1 MAASQPL
8 AALAP
13 GLAKPAALWAGS
25 DVLGLALDGGKLA
38 DELLSASC
46 TASTCRTARTCSA
59 RPYPPVQDCKY
70 APSWRRGVFQLLPA
84 QRLISIGRLGVI
96 HTKLLSVLTPM
107 QKVRNFRLCI
117 LARVHVRSRRFVRGH
132 SHLPSSHHIWPQAPP
147 LRLQLNVPP
156 ILPSTVHSTLACY
169 PNHSPV
175 CVSSRGSGAYASGG
189 RP

>member
-96 HTKLLSVLTPM
+96 HTKLLSVLTPV

-117 LARVHVRSRRFVRGH
+117 LARVHARSRRFVRGH
-132 SHLPSSHHIWPQAPP
+132 SHLHHIWPQARKR
-147 LRLQLNVPP
+147 RLQLSVGL
-156 ILPSTVHSTLACY
+156 ILPSTVHSTLDGH
-169 PNHSPV
+169 PDNSPV
-175 CVSSRGSGAYASGG
+175 CVGSRGSGAYASGG